1 MFNFSTDLKIME
13 NRLFDLFYSCNQKV
27 STDSRKIDKG
37 CLYVA
42 LKGEHFD
49 GNEYAKSAIE
59 NGARFAI
66 VDNPAYADNTSI
78 FLVNNGLIFLQQL
91 ANYHRNKFS
100 IPIIGITGSN
110 GKTTSKELIA
120 SVLIQSLVVH
130 YTQGNLNNHIG
141 VPLTLLGLNN
151 EHDIA
156 IIEMGANKPG
166 DIAELAAIAEPTHGI
181 ITNIGAAHLEGFG
194 GFEGVLKT
202 KTELY
207 SAIENIG
214 GTLFCNADD
223 EILVNALPKNIEVVL
238 YSGENNENAS
248 ICGELVNMDP
258 FVNFKWNNATYS
270 SPTLATNIIGRYNF
284 YNFLAAISIGDYFDI
299 APETI
304 NTGITSY
311 KPDNNRSQII
321 ETGKNTLI
329 MDAYNANPTSVKSAL
344 ISFKEMQ
351 HEKKL
356 FILGDMYELGDTSL
370 ELHQEIVD
378 LTISLG
384 LEGVFIGEI
393 YNALRDN
400 YSNRMFFADKST
412 AMEFLATASPN
423 KNLILLKGSR
433 GMKLEEIKNFL

>member
-1 MFNFSTDLKIME
+1 ME
-13 NRLFDLFYSCNQKV
+13 NRLFDLFYKCDQKI
-27 STDSRKIDKG
+27 STDSRKIEQG

-42 LKGEHFD
+42 LKGENFD
-49 GNEYAKSAIE
+49 GNQFAKSAIE
-59 NGARFAI
+59 NGARYAI
-66 VDNPAYADNTSI
+66 VDDASFVDNTTI
-78 FLVNNGLIFLQQL
+78 FLVNDGLVFLQQL

-100 IPIIGITGSN
+100 IPVIGITGSN

-120 SVLIQSLVVH
+120 SVLKQEFNVH

-141 VPLTLLGLNN
+141 VPLTLLGLTNDF
-151 EHDIA
+151 DIA

-181 ITNIGAAHLEGFG
+181 ITNIGTAHLEGFG

-207 SAIENIG
+207 RAIEKVG

-223 EILVNALPKNIEVVL
+223 DVLVNTLPSGIEVID
-238 YSGENNENAS
+238 YSGALHANAS
-248 ICGELVNMDP
+248 VRGNLIRMNP
-258 FVNFKWNNATYS
+258 FVTFQWESDSYT
-270 SPTLATNIIGRYNF
+270 SPTLLTKIIGRYNF
-284 YNFLAAISIGDYFDI
+284 YNFLAAITIGNYFGID
-299 APETI
+299 PEAI

-311 KPDNNRSQII
+311 APDNNRSQII

-344 ISFKEMQ
+344 HSFKEMQ
-351 HEKKL
+351 HENKL
-356 FILGDMYELGDTSL
+356 FVLGDMYELGEKSRA
-370 ELHQEIVD
+370 LHQEIVE

-384 LEGVFIGEI
+384 LEGIFIGEI
-393 YNALRDN
+393 YNALRDEF
-400 YSNRMFFADKST
+400 SNRMFFADKTS
-412 AMEFLATASPN
+412 AIEFLATASPN

-433 GMKLEEIKNFL
+433 GMKLEEIQEHL